1 MGSRSVLGTFA
12 KYIPETKPTMILNF
26 SNMNSEMIKATILH
40 QFGHALGLGHA
51 LMKPEVW
58 EWLRPHVNLTA
69 MMAFYGSPSL
79 EAFEVQWTGKGLS
92 GDVVN
97 YDEGSIMQYRYSLLS
112 FRVQFLST

>member
-1 MGSRSVLGTFA
+1 MGSWSALGTFA
-12 KYIPETKPTMILNF
+12 KYIPKELPTMILNF

-58 EWLRPHVNLTA
+58 EWLRSHVNLRE

-79 EAFEVQWTGKGLS
+79 EAFEMQWTGKGLS

-97 YDEGSIMQYRYSLLS
+97 YNERSIMQYRYSLLS
-112 FRVQFLST
+112 CTVQFLST